1 MRLFKAEHNEN
12 GIWYF
17 STKAKLLKYINTSQ
31 TYLDHC
37 MIVEKPCKGWIVEEI
52 DDDNILSKYIDPERK
67 YVEN

>member
-1 MRLFKAEHNEN
+1 MKLFKAEHDEN

-37 MIVEKPCKGWIVEEI
+37 MIVDKPCKGWTIEQIESEDI
-52 DDDNILSKYIDPERK
+52 ICKYIDPERK
-67 YVEN
+67 NI